1 MIMMRFLRILP
12 IAALAF
18 LASCASKKATVTD
31 GTTSAT
37 VSSASHKTHAA
48 TSLDFVQKV
57 NDGRVY
63 AKNIVGSMSFTLQT
77 SGKKIDVS
85 GKLSM
90 RRDQVIRLQ
99 LFIPII
105 GTEVGRLEFTP
116 DHVLLVDR
124 LHKEYVQAGYDKVS
138 FLKDNGISFY
148 SLQAL
153 FWNQLFLPGKQ
164 TLSESDLKAF
174 TADLTGT
181 DATVPIAY
189 TAGNMAYSWTADRTA
204 ARLLSA
210 IVSYSS
216 ASHGKSSLSWK
227 YDDFRSVGSKQF
239 PARQTFSFT
248 TTATSS
254 PQSATVTVAM
264 DNIKTDDS
272 WETTTTVS
280 SKYKR
285 VEVDDILQKLTNF

>member
-1 MIMMRFLRILP
+1 MRLLRILP
-12 IAALAF
+12 IVALTL
-18 LASCASKKATVTD
+18 LASCASKKAAVTD

-37 VSSASHKTHAA
+37 ASSSASHKSHAA
-48 TSLDFVQKV
+48 TSLAFVQKV
-57 NDGRVY
+57 SDARVY
-63 AKNIVGSMSFTLQT
+63 TKNIVGGMSFRLQT
-77 SGKKIDVS
+77 SSKKIDVS

-99 LFIPII
+99 LFLPII

-116 DHVLLVDR
+116 DHVLLIDR
-124 LHKEYVQAGYDKVS
+124 LHKEYVEAGYDKVS
-138 FLKDNGISFY
+138 FLSENGITFY

-164 TLSESDLKAF
+164 DLSESDLKTF

-181 DATVPIAY
+181 DTTVPITYA
-189 TAGNMAYSWTADRTA
+189 AGNMAYSWTADRTT

-210 IVSYSS
+210 IVSYRS
-216 ASHGKSSLSWK
+216 AAHGTSALSWK

-239 PARQTFSFT
+239 PARHTFTFT

-254 PQSATVTVAM
+254 PQSATVTVAL
-264 DNIKTDDS
+264 DNVKTDDS
-272 WETTTTVS
+272 WEATTVS

-285 VEVDDILQKLTNF
+285 VEVDDLLRKLTSF

>member
-1 MIMMRFLRILP
+1 MRLLRILP
-12 IAALAF
+12 IVALTL
-18 LASCASKKATVTD
+18 LASCASKKAAVTD

-37 VSSASHKTHAA
+37 ASSSASHKSHAA
-48 TSLDFVQKV
+48 TSLAFVQKV
-57 NDGRVY
+57 SDARVY
-63 AKNIVGSMSFTLQT
+63 TKNIVGGMSFRLQT
-77 SGKKIDVS
+77 SSKKIDVS

-99 LFIPII
+99 LFLPII

-116 DHVLLVDR
+116 DRVLLIDR
-124 LHKEYVQAGYDKVS
+124 LHKEYVEAGYDKVS
-138 FLKDNGISFY
+138 FLSENGITFY

-164 TLSESDLKAF
+164 DLSESDLKTF

-181 DATVPIAY
+181 DTTVPITYA
-189 TAGNMAYSWTADRTA
+189 AGNMAYSWTADRTT

-210 IVSYSS
+210 IVSYRS
-216 ASHGKSSLSWK
+216 AAHGTSALSWK

-239 PARQTFSFT
+239 PARHTFTFT

-254 PQSATVTVAM
+254 PQSAMVTVAL
-264 DNIKTDDS
+264 DNVKTDDS
-272 WETTTTVS
+272 WEATTTVS

-285 VEVDDILQKLTNF
+285 VEVDDLLRKLTSF

>member
-1 MIMMRFLRILP
+1 MRLLRILP
-12 IAALAF
+12 IVALTL
-18 LASCASKKATVTD
+18 LASCASKKAVVTD

-37 VSSASHKTHAA
+37 ASSSASHKSHAA
-48 TSLDFVQKV
+48 TSLAFVQKV
-57 NDGRVY
+57 SDARVY
-63 AKNIVGSMSFTLQT
+63 TKNIVGGMSFRLQT
-77 SGKKIDVS
+77 SSKKIDVS

-99 LFIPII
+99 LFLPII

-116 DHVLLVDR
+116 DHVLLIDR
-124 LHKEYVQAGYDKVS
+124 LHKEYVEAGYDKVS
-138 FLKDNGISFY
+138 FLSENGITFY

-164 TLSESDLKAF
+164 DLSESDLKTF

-189 TAGNMAYSWTADRTA
+189 AAGNMDYSWTADRTT

-210 IVSYSS
+210 IVSYRS
-216 ASHGKSSLSWK
+216 AAHGTSALSWK

-239 PARQTFSFT
+239 PARHTFTFT

-254 PQSATVTVAM
+254 PQSATVTVAL
-264 DNIKTDDS
+264 DNVKTDDS
-272 WETTTTVS
+272 WEATTTVS

-285 VEVDDILQKLTNF
+285 VEVDDLLRKLTSF

>member
-1 MIMMRFLRILP
+1 MRLLRILP
-12 IAALAF
+12 IIALVF
-18 LASCASKKATVTD
+18 LASCASKKAVVTD

-37 VSSASHKTHAA
+37 ASATASHKSYAA
-48 TSLDFVQKV
+48 SSLAFVQKV
-57 NDGRVY
+57 SDGRVY
-63 AKNIVGSMSFTLQT
+63 TKNIVSGMSFRLQT
-77 SGKKIDVS
+77 SGKKIEVS

-99 LFIPII
+99 LFLPII

-124 LHKEYVQAGYDKVS
+124 LHKEYVEAGYDKVS
-138 FLKDNGISFY
+138 FLSENGITFY

-164 TLSESDLKAF
+164 DLSEADLKTF
-174 TADLTGT
+174 TADLSGT
-181 DATVPIAY
+181 DQTVPIAY
-189 TAGNMAYSWTADRTA
+189 SAGNMAYSWTADRTA

-210 IVSYSS
+210 IVSYQS
-216 ASHGKSSLSWK
+216 ASHGKSSLSWQ

-239 PARQTFSFT
+239 PARQTFTFT

-254 PQSATVTVAM
+254 LQTATVTVAM

-272 WETTTTVS
+272 WEATTTVS

-285 VEVDDILQKLTNF
+285 VEADDLLRKLTNF